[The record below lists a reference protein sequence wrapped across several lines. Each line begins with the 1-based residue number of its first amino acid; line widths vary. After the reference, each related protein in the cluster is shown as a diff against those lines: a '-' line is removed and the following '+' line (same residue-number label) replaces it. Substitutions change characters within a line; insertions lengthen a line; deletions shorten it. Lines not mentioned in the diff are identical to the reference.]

1 MVDTDSDWKNEIE
14 RLQSEGVA
22 AFLARD
28 LERLGRMF
36 ADELIVNSPLNRV
49 TDKRQVLDLLG
60 RGVIGHS
67 SYVEHVEAIRRQGD
81 LVTVMGS
88 DVITDRPEE
97 KPMRRRF
104 TNVWRARGGRWE
116 LIIRHATVV
125 GEA

>member
-88 DVITDRPEE
+88 DVITDRREE
-97 KPMRRRF
+97 KPVRRRF

>member
-28 LERLGRMF
+28 LERRGRMF

-97 KPMRRRF
+97 KPVRRRF

>member
-1 MVDTDSDWKNEIE
+1 MADTDSDWKNEIE

-97 KPMRRRF
+97 KPVRRRF

>member
-97 KPMRRRF
+97 KPVRRRF

>member
-1 MVDTDSDWKNEIE
+1 
-14 RLQSEGVA
+14 
-22 AFLARD
+22 
-28 LERLGRMF
+28 MF

-97 KPMRRRF
+97 KPVRRRF